1 MKALLRI
8 CMVCVCV
15 SFAGIASAQAI
26 TATALQHLLQDAP
39 QRDARFTE
47 TRESPWLQAPVEAS
61 GTMTSTAAALEKRV
75 EHPRRETWRI
85 MPDRM
90 ELVAADGARKEFRFD
105 QVPAIAA
112 LANATRHVMAGDLQA
127 LQKDF
132 RVTLNGDEREW
143 TVQLKPRDPEV
154 TRYLKQLE
162 LQGSRGRLQVI
173 IIEESR
179 GDRTTTRLA
188 YE

>member
-1 MKALLRI
+1 
-8 CMVCVCV
+8 
-15 SFAGIASAQAI
+15 
-26 TATALQHLLQDAP
+26 
-39 QRDARFTE
+39 
-47 TRESPWLQAPVEAS
+47 
-61 GTMTSTAAALEKRV
+61 
-75 EHPRRETWRI
+75 
-85 MPDRM
+85 
-90 ELVAADGARKEFRFD
+90 
-105 QVPAIAA
+105 
-112 LANATRHVMAGDLQA
+112 MAGDLQA